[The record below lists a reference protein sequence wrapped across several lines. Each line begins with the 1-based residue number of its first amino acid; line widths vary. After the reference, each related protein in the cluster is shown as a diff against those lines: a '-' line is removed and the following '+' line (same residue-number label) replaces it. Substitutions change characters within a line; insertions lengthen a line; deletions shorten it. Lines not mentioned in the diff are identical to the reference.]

1 LSNGENRRIEMLI
14 QGFLPPLG
22 RDGWEKGGV
31 PLTHIVMKTQAKRH
45 IVSNTSSYDL
55 PIP

>member
-1 LSNGENRRIEMLI
+1 MLI

-22 RDGWEKGGV
+22 RDGWGKGGA
-31 PLTHIVMKTQAKRH
+31 PLIHIVMKTQAKWH

-55 PIP
+55 TIP

>member
-1 LSNGENRRIEMLI
+1 MLI